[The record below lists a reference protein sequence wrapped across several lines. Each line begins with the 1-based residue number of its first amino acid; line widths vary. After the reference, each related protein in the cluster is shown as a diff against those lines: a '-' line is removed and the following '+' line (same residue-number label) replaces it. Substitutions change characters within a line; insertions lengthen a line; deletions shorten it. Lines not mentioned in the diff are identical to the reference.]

1 MKLQKRILVLFL
13 VPLFILQSCSE
24 DEPVKK
30 RSEKKENLVEIID
43 GYYHEYYPG
52 KKKIKFKGRQDDNK
66 QRHGKWTFFSP
77 NGEELSITHYIHGK
91 REGHS
96 IVKYPTGVIHYIG
109 EYQNDMQ
116 IGIWKIYNE
125 QGVLLEE
132 KNFDLLSK

>member
-132 KNFDLLSK
+132 KNFDLLTK